1 MRWNQLW
8 LIVGIL
14 SFVLSGQAFAPAT
27 TPAYAQESVSHL
39 LVKEE
44 QLQIQI
50 RDLHKDLRQISKRI
64 KETDGRITTTLQQLS
79 SLKTHEEQID
89 QELADQYG
97 ILLLPVLSA
106 FQDNTAKTSREMF
119 QDQLRQ
125 LAAEKKQLLH
135 SREQLLQKESNV
147 QLKWKTVSDQLAKTT
162 NEPPHD
168 VSLEG
173 LDLEQL
179 AALFAWPVPTTKQ
192 VSSDYGWRNLN
203 GDVEF
208 HSGIDVAADEGDPIY
223 ASADGIVLY
232 AGPAQGFGH
241 WIVIRHQQG
250 LLTIYGHMYRSG
262 VKVKPGQTVKKGQL
276 IGRVGADGQSYGP
289 HLHFAVARGISNGLP
304 NTVNPWYFLE
314 N

>member
-1 MRWNQLW
+1 MRWNRLR
-8 LIVGIL
+8 LIGGIL
-14 SFVLSGQAFAPAT
+14 PLLLSGPAMVPAA
-27 TPAYAQESVSHL
+27 TPAYAQGSVSHL

-50 RDLHKDLRQISKRI
+50 RGLHKDLRQISKRI
-64 KETDGRITTTLQQLS
+64 KDTDGRITTALQQLS
-79 SLKTHEEQID
+79 SLKIHEQQID

-106 FQDNTAKTSREMF
+106 FQDNTAKTSRQMF
-119 QDQLRQ
+119 QTRL
-125 LAAEKKQLLH
+125 KQLSSEKAHLLQ
-135 SREQLLQKESNV
+135 SREQLLQKESSV
-147 QLKWKTVSDQLAKTT
+147 RLKWKSVSNQIARIT
-162 NEPPHD
+162 NETPHE

-173 LDLEQL
+173 LDLEEL
-179 AALFAWPVPTTKQ
+179 TAMFAWPVPSAKDI
-192 VSSDYGWRNLN
+192 SSDYGWRDLN

-208 HSGIDVAADEGDPIY
+208 HSGIDVPANEGDPIF
-223 ASADGIVLY
+223 ASAAGVVLY

-250 LLTIYGHMYRSG
+250 LLTIYGHMYRIG
-262 VKVKPGQTVKKGQL
+262 VKVKPGQTVKIGQL
-276 IGRVGADGQSYGP
+276 IGRVGADGQSCGP

-314 N
+314 I